1 VYPRAAADDFPGG
14 WDVSLHPRELW
25 SIGGI
30 GQKDIGKMRGLGMGT
45 TTPRVY
51 VVEDDDA
58 VRDSL
63 QLVLESVGHRVVPF
77 SSANAFLDA
86 YDADMA
92 GCLVLDI
99 RMPGMN
105 GMELQ
110 RKLNERNSI
119 LPIIF
124 VTGHGDVPMAVEAM
138 QQGAVDFV
146 QKPYREQELLEKIAR
161 AFVLDKENREGL
173 LQRQAIASRL
183 QSLTPRELDVL
194 RLMIE
199 GKANKVIA
207 IDLDISQRTVE
218 IHRARV
224 MEKLEAHSLAHLV
237 RMVMAVDAS
246 LLQAPPGAD

>member
-1 VYPRAAADDFPGG
+1 MAEP
-14 WDVSLHPRELW
+14 
-25 SIGGI
+25 
-30 GQKDIGKMRGLGMGT
+30 Q
-45 TTPRVY
+45 PRVFI
-51 VVEDDDA
+51 VEDDEA

-63 QLVLESVGHRVVPF
+63 QMMLESIGRSVVTF
-77 SSANAFLDA
+77 ANANDFLNQ
-86 YDADMA
+86 YQPEMA
-92 GCLVLDI
+92 GCIVLDI

-110 RKLNERNSI
+110 RRLNELNSI

-146 QKPYREQELLEKIAR
+146 QKPYREQELLDKINR
-161 AFVLDKENREGL
+161 AIELDQENRDL
-173 LQRQAIASRL
+173 LQEKQGILKRMEA
-183 QSLTPRELDVL
+183 LTPREIDVMK
-194 RLMIE
+194 LMVE

-224 MEKLEAHSLAHLV
+224 MEKLKANSLAHLV
-237 RMVMAVDAS
+237 RMYLAVETQLSGPLPD
-246 LLQAPPGAD
+246 

>member
-1 VYPRAAADDFPGG
+1 
-14 WDVSLHPRELW
+14 
-25 SIGGI
+25 
-30 GQKDIGKMRGLGMGT
+30 
-45 TTPRVY
+45 
-51 VVEDDDA
+51 
-58 VRDSL
+58 
-63 QLVLESVGHRVVPF
+63 
-77 SSANAFLDA
+77 
-86 YDADMA
+86 
-92 GCLVLDI
+92 
-99 RMPGMN
+99 MPGMN

-146 QKPYREQELLEKIAR
+146 QKPYREQDLLEKITS
-161 AFVLDKENREGL
+161 AFALDKGNRESL
-173 LQRQAIASRL
+173 QQRQVIASRL

-194 RLMIE
+194 RLMVE

-224 MEKLEAHSLAHLV
+224 MEKLEANSLAHLV
-237 RMVMAVDAS
+237 RMVMAVDAD
-246 LLQAPPGAD
+246 LLQSPPNAE

>member
-1 VYPRAAADDFPGG
+1 MEVAAC
-14 WDVSLHPRELW
+14 VH
-25 SIGGI
+25 I
-30 GQKDIGKMRGLGMGT
+30 
-45 TTPRVY
+45 
-51 VVEDDDA
+51 VEDDDA

-63 QLVLESVGHRVVPF
+63 QMMLDSIGRETKVF
-77 SSANAFLDA
+77 DSADSFLSA
-86 YDADMA
+86 YHPDMA
-92 GCLVLDI
+92 GCIVLDI

-110 RKLNERNSI
+110 RKLNEINSI

-146 QKPYREQELLEKIAR
+146 QKPYREQELLEKISQAME
-161 AFVLDKENREGL
+161 LDEQNRSSL
-173 LQRQAIASRL
+173 QQRQVIL
-183 QSLTPRELDVL
+183 EKMQSLTPREKDVML
-194 RLMIE
+194 LMVE

-224 MEKLEAHSLAHLV
+224 MEKLSANSLAHLV
-237 RMVMAVDAS
+237 RMFMAVES
-246 LLQAPPGAD
+246 QLPK

>member
-1 VYPRAAADDFPGG
+1 MNVDVAKVY
-14 WDVSLHPRELW
+14 
-25 SIGGI
+25 I
-30 GQKDIGKMRGLGMGT
+30 
-45 TTPRVY
+45 
-51 VVEDDDA
+51 VEDDDA
-58 VRDSL
+58 VRESL
-63 QLVLESVGHRVVPF
+63 QLVLESVGYKTQSF
-77 SSANAFLDA
+77 ASANAFLDS
-86 YDADMA
+86 YDSDLA

-99 RMPGMN
+99 RMPGMS

-138 QQGAVDFV
+138 QQGALDFV
-146 QKPYREQELLEKIAR
+146 QKPYREQELLEKIEH
-161 AFVLDKENREGL
+161 AFKIDVANRTSL
-173 LQRQAIASRL
+173 QQRQAIATRL
-183 QSLTPRELDVL
+183 QNLTPRELDVL

-224 MEKLEAHSLAHLV
+224 MEKLEANSLAHLV
-237 RMVMAVDAS
+237 RMVMAVDPT
-246 LLQAPPGAD
+246 LLHPSTGAE

>member
-1 VYPRAAADDFPGG
+1 MNAVTAKVY
-14 WDVSLHPRELW
+14 
-25 SIGGI
+25 I
-30 GQKDIGKMRGLGMGT
+30 
-45 TTPRVY
+45 
-51 VVEDDDA
+51 VEDDDA
-58 VRDSL
+58 VRESL
-63 QLVLESVGHRVVPF
+63 QLVLESVGHKAHAYPN
-77 SSANAFLDA
+77 ANAFLDA
-86 YDADMA
+86 YNADMA
-92 GCLVLDI
+92 GCMVLDI

-110 RKLNERNSI
+110 RKLNERNSM

-138 QQGAVDFV
+138 QQGAFDFV

-161 AFVLDKENREGL
+161 AFEVDKANRES
-173 LQRQAIASRL
+173 LQHRQQIGARL

-224 MEKLEAHSLAHLV
+224 MEKLEANSLAHLV
-237 RMVMAVDAS
+237 RMVMEVDPDLLAS
-246 LLQAPPGAD
+246 RDER